1 MLENAD
7 KQSCGEGAD
16 GSDVDYLLRAKDAC
30 AQGDAVL
37 GMHLYL
43 TAFEKAAG
51 AAGDPSPE
59 AVDALKKAWDL
70 ACDLKERSLAE
81 YIFGK
86 LDPFLSAGE
95 SSECSER
102 LQQLAL
108 DKLEEFGL
116 SRGDLQDV
124 AEAISRDLL
133 GFDAK
138 LFKVEPLGD
147 FPSGDLSSLLTGKGK
162 AEAEGEPSSDGDVS
176 RASDRAERDGMTVLS
191 KLAVDAGVKSPG
203 DQKEKLAYDDLAG
216 YDAAVA
222 TMRDFGIGMQDD
234 PDFKSLVTML
244 NARHGLD
251 RLPVTDTFV
260 FRSPAREDAGR
271 FVQAT
276 IGELKLPAM
285 RMRMEENM
293 QGMPVLCVM
302 AQADRQPKL
311 NQGRNAFEEP
321 AVLVIEDIDLW
332 AAPAFDQPED
342 IGGLIM
348 STLSRGAREAVNLIR
363 SSADDPDVFVLCTS
377 ALGND
382 VDPYF
387 FDLLGPVSAVDID
400 YPTEKERADIWMEI
414 AREHPSVRGVDRD
427 QLVRFSQGMPRFDM
441 HMAAREAIEE
451 AYKDSLTKRRYIP
464 VTTDNLF
471 DKLAAYQ
478 PLDSP
483 EYKALEQ
490 AVVDDFRRELDHLD
504 DLLKGDGQ

>member
-203 DQKEKLAYDDLAG
+203 DQKEKLTYDDLAG

-285 RMRMEENM
+285 RMRMEENLS
-293 QGMPVLCVM
+293 GMPILCVM
-302 AQADRQPKL
+302 GPSGNATRAVRADSVFS
-311 NQGRNAFEEP
+311 GRG
-321 AVLVIEDIDLW
+321 VLVLEDIDLW
-332 AAPAFDQPED
+332 SAPQAD
-342 IGGLIM
+342 GGDDFEGFVYA
-348 STLSRGAREAVNLIR
+348 SLSRGAREAIELIR
-363 SSADDPDVFVLCTS
+363 SAVDNPDVYVLAS
-377 ALGND
+377 ASKN
-382 VDPYF
+382 
-387 FDLLGPVSAVDID
+387 ADID
-400 YPTEKERADIWMEI
+400 PFFLELLEPLSLIDIECPTAEERVEIWMEI
-414 AREHPSVRGVDRD
+414 ARDHPSIRSIRVAD
-427 QLVRFSQGMPRFDM
+427 LVRYSVNMPRFDIY
-441 HMAAREAIEE
+441 MAAREAIEE
-451 AYKDSLTKRRYIP
+451 AYKESLFARRYVP
-464 VTTDNLF
+464 VTRDNLF

-478 PLDSP
+478 PLDSK
-483 EYKALEQ
+483 EYRELEDQ
-490 AVVDDFRRELDHLD
+490 VVRDFRSDLENIE
-504 DLLKGDGQ
+504 DLLSGK

>member
-51 AAGDPSPE
+51 AAGGPSPE

-86 LDPFLSAGE
+86 LDPFLSAGSPRSARSGF
-95 SSECSER
+95 SSSPSTSSR
-102 LQQLAL
+102 SSGFPGAIF
-108 DKLEEFGL
+108 KMWRRR
-116 SRGDLQDV
+116 SRGT
-124 AEAISRDLL
+124 LL

-203 DQKEKLAYDDLAG
+203 DQKEKLTYDDLAG

-285 RMRMEENM
+285 RMRMEENLS
-293 QGMPVLCVM
+293 GMPILCVM
-302 AQADRQPKL
+302 GPSGNATRAVRADSVFS
-311 NQGRNAFEEP
+311 GRG
-321 AVLVIEDIDLW
+321 VLVLEDIDLW
-332 AAPAFDQPED
+332 SAPQAD
-342 IGGLIM
+342 GGDDFEGFVYA
-348 STLSRGAREAVNLIR
+348 SLSRGAREAIELIR
-363 SSADDPDVFVLCTS
+363 SAVDNPDVYVLAS
-377 ALGND
+377 ASKN
-382 VDPYF
+382 
-387 FDLLGPVSAVDID
+387 ADID
-400 YPTEKERADIWMEI
+400 PFFLELLEPLSLIDIECPTAEERVEIWMEI
-414 AREHPSVRGVDRD
+414 ARDHPSIRSIRVAD
-427 QLVRFSQGMPRFDM
+427 LVRYSVNMPRFDIY
-441 HMAAREAIEE
+441 MAAREAIEE
-451 AYKDSLTKRRYIP
+451 AYKESLFARRYVP
-464 VTTDNLF
+464 VTRDNLF

-478 PLDSP
+478 PLDSK
-483 EYKALEQ
+483 EYRELEDQ
-490 AVVDDFRRELDHLD
+490 VVRDFRSDLENIE
-504 DLLKGDGQ
+504 DLLSGQ